1 MWRNNRTCLAAHM
14 ISASKY
20 VFGGKLASWRNI
32 AIFHTDPES
41 IEDYSVSQ
49 CCVIFSP
56 PHCRSRHTCLPY
68 QVIRPLSRI
77 LTTVFHRISHLCTH
91 THAYSLENAFQHPY
105 RHIVIDGLYK
115 RALVVCENASAPLL
129 CYKITPKLVQK
140 IMILDAE
147 KSLSK
152 IIIKN
157 NNNNSANTLYV
168 HHSSATD
175 NNHLSIITSSF
186 RHTCFKSVCQYCL

>member
-1 MWRNNRTCLAAHM
+1 MFALSGDSAAFTNTYH
-14 ISASKY
+14 
-20 VFGGKLASWRNI
+20 R
-32 AIFHTDPES
+32 
-41 IEDYSVSQ
+41 VS
-49 CCVIFSP
+49 
-56 PHCRSRHTCLPY
+56 
-68 QVIRPLSRI
+68 
-77 LTTVFHRISHLCTH
+77 SHLSPVHTH
-91 THAYSLENAFQHPY
+91 THAYSLENAFQHSY

-140 IMILDAE
+140 IMILHAE

-152 IIIKN
+152 IIIKS